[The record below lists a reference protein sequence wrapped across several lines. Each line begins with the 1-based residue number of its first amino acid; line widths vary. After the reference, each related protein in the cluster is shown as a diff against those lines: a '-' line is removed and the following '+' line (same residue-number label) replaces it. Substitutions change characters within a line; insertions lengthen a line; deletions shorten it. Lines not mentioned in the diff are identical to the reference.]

1 MIDLRPRNIVEVLDR
16 TVSIAVRY
24 FVPLFLLSVLVEG
37 ALDVLTYAD
46 PSHRDAYDFFG
57 KARARAGLLG
67 GSAFLGDTTRRIIGA
82 VAEPFQVCALAAAV
96 GMLVAGKPVRVSR
109 ALGVAVR
116 RYPIALAV
124 GAAYATLVWGLGP
137 LSKAVVA
144 AKVLHLQPIGFGPV
158 LFVVGVVFG
167 AAYLA
172 LRVSEFVAIAA
183 ATLEP
188 IGPIHAAL
196 TPLRLFSSG
205 HRLARMLGA
214 IGMMFV
220 FETMQ
225 GLGEDAAAAI
235 IARTVPSR
243 LLYDV
248 VAIAVGATETV
259 LAVTFVTLFYYDAR
273 VRYDALDIQLALE
286 AR

>member
-1 MIDLRPRNIVEVLDR
+1 VTDLRPRNIVELLDR

-37 ALDVLTYAD
+37 TLDVMTYAD
-46 PSHRDAYDFFG
+46 PAHRDAYDYFG
-57 KARARAGLLG
+57 KGNGQGGLTANA
-67 GSAFLGDTTRRIIGA
+67 AFVRETTRRIIA
-82 VAEPFQVCALAAAV
+82 SIAEPFQVSALAAAL
-96 GMLVAGKPVRVSR
+96 GMLVVGTSVSVSR

-124 GAAYATLVWGLGP
+124 GAAYTALIWGLEP
-137 LSKAVVA
+137 LSKAVIA
-144 AKVLHLQPIGFGPV
+144 AKMINQPTGFGPNI
-158 LFVVGVVFG
+158 FVVGVVFG
-167 AAYLA
+167 TAFLA
-172 LRVSEFVAIAA
+172 LRVCEFVAIAA

-188 IGPIHAAL
+188 VGPIQAAL
-196 TPLRLFSSG
+196 TPLRLFSNG
-205 HRLARMLGA
+205 RRIARMLGA

-225 GLGEDAAAAI
+225 GIGQDAAAAI
-235 IARTVPSR
+235 ITRTVHSR

-248 VAIAVGATETV
+248 AAIAVGTTETL